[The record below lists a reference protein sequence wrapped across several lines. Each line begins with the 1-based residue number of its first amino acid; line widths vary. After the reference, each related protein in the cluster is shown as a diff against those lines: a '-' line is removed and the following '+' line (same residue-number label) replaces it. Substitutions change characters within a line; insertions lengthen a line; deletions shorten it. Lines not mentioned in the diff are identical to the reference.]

1 MTRVYNLTSSLGNL
15 ANRFHARMLGFSKP
29 ATGFLRQPEPRSIG
43 SYQRGLQLKAG
54 NIMFA
59 GHLIEARGR
68 IYGILRHLI
77 LVLRTKHMDLAGSMI
92 LPR

>member
-59 GHLIEARGR
+59 GHLIEAP
-68 IYGILRHLI
+68 
-77 LVLRTKHMDLAGSMI
+77 RTNLWDIA
-92 LPR
+92 